1 MKKIIILLNLLFLSS
16 SCVSKLKV
24 TVKSADREVVLK
36 EAEKYIKEDV
46 ESGIATLENFYSNWN
61 EDDILKSMFDF
72 IEKEDNSTL
81 LTSTREIYKNKFKS
95 IFDNKL
101 LNIKTYSEN
110 AENSYK
116 KGYNYEAL
124 SQINLAGKIILEI
137 QNTLK
142 KYEINPS
149 PSSGK
154 NIINLK
160 SEVTEKASNAISTSI
175 RTKFPIL
182 GDPMVSFLTKDENMH
197 IWKSCYNKT
206 VSSNF
211 FGNADI
217 AFILRG
223 NPPESEVKSGDYNN
237 NFTIKGVRLDTNAA
251 SNALLTGL
259 TQTLNFVANTQGFPL
274 NIGHQQDS
282 ENPVPIQNLAVTDLA
297 NDKVKLES
305 KKKKIKEIKRE
316 LIDYINSEKIYSK
329 SGSDLTAA
337 ILRIENYWDILQ
349 NELKK

>member
-1 MKKIIILLNLLFLSS
+1 MRKIIILLNLLFLSS

-24 TVKSADREVVLK
+24 TVKSADREIVIK

-46 ESGIATLENFYSNWN
+46 ERGISTLENFYSNWN

-72 IEKEDNSTL
+72 IERDDDSTL
-81 LTSTREIYKNKFKS
+81 PQSTRDIYKNKFKS

-110 AENSYK
+110 AKNSYK
-116 KGYNYEAL
+116 QGYNYEAL
-124 SQINLAGKIILEI
+124 SQINLAGKIIFEI

-142 KYEINPS
+142 KYEINP
-149 PSSGK
+149 PLNSGN
-154 NIINLK
+154 NIIVLK
-160 SEVTEKASNAISTSI
+160 SEVIEKASNAISTSI

-182 GDPMVSFLTKDENMH
+182 GDPMVSFLTKKENDS

-206 VSSNF
+206 VSNNF

-223 NPPESEVKSGDYNN
+223 NPPENEIKSGDYNN
-237 NFTIKGVRLDTNAA
+237 NFTIKGVRLDSNAA

-259 TQTLNFVANTQGFPL
+259 TQTLNFIANTQGIPL
-274 NIGHQQDS
+274 ISNFQQNADY
-282 ENPVPIQNLAVTDLA
+282 PVPIQNSSVIELS
-297 NDKVKLES
+297 NDKVSLEG
-305 KKKKIKEIKRE
+305 KKKKIKEIKRD
-316 LIDYINSEKIYSK
+316 LIDYINSEKIDSK
-329 SGSDLTAA
+329 SGTDLTAA
-337 ILRIENYWDILQ
+337 LKRIENYWIELQ
-349 NELKK
+349 KELKK